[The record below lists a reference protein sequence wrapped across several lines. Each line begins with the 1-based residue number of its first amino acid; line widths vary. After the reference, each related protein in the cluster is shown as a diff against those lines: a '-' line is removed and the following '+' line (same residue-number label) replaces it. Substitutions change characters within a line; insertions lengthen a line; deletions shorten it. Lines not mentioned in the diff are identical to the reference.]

1 METARIKT
9 SKGNVCWHDM
19 LFNRHRRRHRGF
31 KQMPPQPEAV
41 KHVACYSLYAALFF
55 LMKMA
60 FSVFFRRVVIFKP
73 TPQKQQIGKWL
84 QAIRSLEH
92 QT

>member
-1 METARIKT
+1 MGWRKGNAFLMRSLMETARIKT

-41 KHVACYSLYAALFF
+41 KHVACYSLHAALFF
-55 LMKMA
+55 LMKMV
-60 FSVFFRRVVIFKP
+60 FSVFFPKGGYF
-73 TPQKQQIGKWL
+73 
-84 QAIRSLEH
+84 
-92 QT
+92 